1 MLAWLD
7 FNKRDIL
14 LLLNFFKMSLRD
26 RFLGSSLGM
35 VWAIAN
41 PIMMLSIFTFVFGFV
56 FKSKLPGAET
66 SLSYVIWLIS
76 GYGPWLAISEGIMSS
91 TIAVVANNA
100 IVKNLSFK
108 TELLPIS
115 GGLMGIVPLFVA
127 IVFLACLIIADGRVP
142 SWSWLFLIPAIITQ
156 FVFVIGIGFFLS
168 TLNVFVRDVSTA
180 LPNLLMLV
188 LFFSPIFYALS
199 AFPHALQMVSIFNPF
214 YIMTEM
220 YRQPLLYNQLPSIWS
235 IIYLW
240 VFAIIIF
247 ALGLKFFRRAKPY
260 FDSRL

>member
-1 MLAWLD
+1 MIWFG

-14 LLLNFFKMSLRD
+14 LLFNFFKMSLRD

-35 VWAIAN
+35 VWAIAS
-41 PIMMLSIFTFVFGFV
+41 PAMMLSIFTFVFGFV

-76 GYGPWLAISEGIMSS
+76 GYGPWLAISEGIISGS
-91 TIAVVANNA
+91 TAVVANSA

-115 GGLMGIVPLFVA
+115 GALMGVIPLGVS
-127 IVFLACLIIADGRVP
+127 IVFLSVLIVADGRLP
-142 SWSWLFLIPAIITQ
+142 SWSWFFLFPAIIIQ
-156 FVFVIGIGFFLS
+156 FIFMIGVVFFLS
-168 TLNVFVRDVSTA
+168 AMNVFVRDIATA
-180 LPNLLMLV
+180 LPNILLLI
-188 LFFSPIFYALS
+188 LFFSPIFYTLS
-199 AFPHALQMVSIFNPF
+199 SFPDILRTVSLFNPF

-220 YRQPLLYNQLPSIWS
+220 YRQPLLYNQLPPVWS
-235 IIYLW
+235 IVYLFLLS
-240 VFAIIIF
+240 VFVF
-247 ALGLKFFRRAKPY
+247 VLGLKTFRRVKPY